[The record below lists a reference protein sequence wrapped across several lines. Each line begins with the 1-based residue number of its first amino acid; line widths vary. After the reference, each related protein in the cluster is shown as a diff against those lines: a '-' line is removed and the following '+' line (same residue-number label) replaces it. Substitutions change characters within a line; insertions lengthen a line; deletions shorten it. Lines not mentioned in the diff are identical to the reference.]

1 MRPPASLCGLIIS
14 PCSPRR
20 AASAAPC
27 CGNEACRRHVAAVA
41 HLVACHVTCFM
52 TGTSYSC
59 SKCHGSRTTVEGR
72 SLYSFSTHGTSV
84 SGWSRDLP
92 FLSVHGGQ
100 SVVLTSLFRQALMA
114 LQLAANTISTSTGT
128 KGDNPRVLCMMLA
141 SSRQNI
147 SL

>member
-1 MRPPASLCGLIIS
+1 MVLELQSRDALCIPS
-14 PCSPRR
+14 VHMERQSR
-20 AASAAPC
+20 A
-27 CGNEACRRHVAAVA
+27 G
-41 HLVACHVTCFM
+41 HVTC
-52 TGTSYSC
+52 
-59 SKCHGSRTTVEGR
+59 H
-72 SLYSFSTHGTSV
+72 FSQSMHE
-84 SGWSRDLP
+84 L
-92 FLSVHGGQ
+92 GGQ